1 MGQKIWNACNKKCRQ
16 FNHRYEIKILRL
28 LRLKIHMLRI
38 TKDIKNISTIIIKC
52 RYHWGIPFDRWYDIH
67 YVTCIN
73 TNTYGYIYIYT
84 LRILHFMPN
93 HQQHVIK
100 QQIKWTVHFI
110 GVRCVFSSIT
120 IHEILIPEVTRCKKQ
135 SYRRW
140 MQLILVSS

>member
-38 TKDIKNISTIIIKC
+38 TKDIKNISTIIIKR
-52 RYHWGIPFDRWYDIH
+52 RYHWGRTHISFIDID
-67 YVTCIN
+67 
-73 TNTYGYIYIYT
+73 IYT